1 MAAFDE
7 LRITLPDGYLAYAR
21 FWPVENP
28 RAAVLYHHGIQSHA
42 GWYEESARRLQGAG
56 FATLQVDRRGCG
68 RNDRDRGHAESAEQ
82 LLADAHAARDELLR
96 RTGLTAYHVV
106 GVSWG
111 GKLAV
116 AACVDRPKGVAS
128 LTLVTPGLF
137 PREGASREKKAEIG
151 FAMIYEREKP
161 YPIPLDDP
169 AFFTADP
176 HWQEFIASDVLTLR
190 ECTAGF
196 YLASRRMDR
205 MAARLPQAPPL
216 PIHLLLA
223 GEEPII
229 DNDKTSAY
237 VEKLGW
243 AESRITRYA
252 GARHSL
258 EFEAVRENYFRDL
271 VGFLSASRAMRA
283 PGAGQ

>member
-1 MAAFDE
+1 MAAFEE
-7 LRITLPDGYLAYAR
+7 LRITLPDGYPAYAR

-28 RAAVLYHHGIQSHA
+28 RGAVLYHHGIQSHA
-42 GWYEESARRLQGAG
+42 GWYEASARRLQGAG

-82 LLADAHAARDELLR
+82 LIADAHAARDELLR
-96 RTGLTAYHVV
+96 CTGLTGYHVV

-116 AACVDRPKGVAS
+116 AAYVDHPKGVAS

-137 PREGASREKKAEIG
+137 PLEGASREKKAEIG

-176 HWQEFIASDVLTLR
+176 DWREFIASDVLTLR

-196 YLASRRMDR
+196 FLASRRMDR
-205 MAARLPQAPPL
+205 IAAKLSQAPPL

-223 GEEPII
+223 GEEHII
-229 DNDKTSAY
+229 DNDRTGTF
-237 VEKLGW
+237 VEQLGW
-243 AESRITRYA
+243 AGTRITRYA

-258 EFEAVRENYFRDL
+258 EFEAVRERYFRDL
-271 VGFLSASRAMRA
+271 VAFLNAPTAVRAD
-283 PGAGQ
+283 GAGP

>member
-1 MAAFDE
+1 MAEFAEF
-7 LRITLPDGYLAYAR
+7 LLTLPDGYPACAR

-42 GWYEESARRLQGAG
+42 DWYEESARRLQGAG

-82 LLADAHAARDELLR
+82 LIADAHAARDELLR

-116 AACVDRPKGVAS
+116 AACVDHPKGVAS

-151 FAMIYEREKP
+151 FAMIYERQKP

-176 HWQEFIASDVLTLR
+176 NWQNFIASDALTLR

-205 MAARLPQAPPL
+205 IAARLPQAPPVPL
-216 PIHLLLA
+216 HLLLA
-223 GEEPII
+223 GEEHII
-229 DNDKTSAY
+229 DNDKTSTF
-237 VEKLGW
+237 VQQLGW
-243 AESRITRYA
+243 AGMRITRYPQ
-252 GARHSL
+252 ARHSL
-258 EFEAVRENYFRDL
+258 EFEAVREDYFRAL
-271 VGFLSASRAMRA
+271 IGFLAAA
-283 PGAGQ
+283 DGA